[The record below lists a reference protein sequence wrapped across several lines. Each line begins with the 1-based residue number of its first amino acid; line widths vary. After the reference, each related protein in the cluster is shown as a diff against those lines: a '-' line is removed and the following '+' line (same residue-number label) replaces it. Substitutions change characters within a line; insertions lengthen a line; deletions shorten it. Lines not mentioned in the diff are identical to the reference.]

1 MLEDWIRK
9 MYRQQTMRK
18 AERLARRWDAIAD
31 EKAMMRSHYESIRQL
46 YNGASVIPLHH
57 DLVEDKIR
65 TYREAEKRART
76 RAADIRA
83 GRRVT
88 ARSW

>member
-1 MLEDWIRK
+1 MLENLIVR
-9 MYRQQTMRK
+9 MYRRHQMRK
-18 AERLARRWDAIAD
+18 RERLARRWDAMAD
-31 EKAMMRSHYESIRQL
+31 EKAMMRQHYESIAQL
-46 YNGASVIPLHH
+46 YNGATVIPLHH
-57 DLVEDKIR
+57 EEVEQKIR

>member
-1 MLEDWIRK
+1 MRNVVKNWILRS
-9 MYRQQTMRK
+9 QMRK
-18 AERLARRWDAIAD
+18 TERLARRWDAIAD

-65 TYREAEKRART
+65 IYREAEKRART
-76 RAADIRA
+76 RAADIRS
-83 GRRVT
+83 GKRVT
-88 ARSW
+88 GRSW